1 MLLVIDAGNTNIVF
15 AVYDGEAK
23 QAVWRCRTDG
33 AQTADEYA
41 AFLRQMFALSD
52 VTFDSIDSAII
63 SSVVPAANYHL
74 QQLCQTHFSCHPR
87 MVDYA
92 FVKDDVRVLLE
103 KPQEVGADRLVNAI
117 AVKAFYRAPA
127 IVVDF
132 GTATTFDVVES
143 SGAYAGGVIAPGINL
158 SMDALHR
165 AAAKLPRIDIKKP
178 EKIIGTNTVD
188 AMRSGVYW
196 GYVCLVEGI
205 VRRIAHDMGARPF
218 VLATGGLA
226 SLIAGGTDVIDQIDD
241 ELTLKGLVRLHDRAQ
256 RNGK

>member
-15 AVYDGEAK
+15 AVYDGGVK

-41 AFLRQMFALSD
+41 AFLNQMYVLSGLNFSD
-52 VTFDSIDSAII
+52 VAEAII
-63 SSVVPAANYHL
+63 SSVVPSANFHL
-74 QQLCQTHFSCHPR
+74 QQLCQVHFSCRPK
-87 MVDYA
+87 MVDYSL
-92 FVKDDVRVLLE
+92 VRDYVPVLLE
-103 KPQEVGADRLVNAI
+103 KPQEIGADRLVNAI
-117 AVKAFYRAPA
+117 AVKMFYRAPA

-132 GTATTFDVVES
+132 GTATTFDVIDS
-143 SGAYAGGVIAPGINL
+143 SGSYVGGVIAPGINL

-165 AAAKLPRIDIKKP
+165 AAAKLPRIDIQKP
-178 EKIIGTNTVD
+178 EKIVGTNTVN

-196 GYVCLVEGI
+196 GYVCLVEGMVQQI
-205 VRRIAHDMGARPF
+205 KKETQEKPF

-241 ELTLKGLVRLHDRAQ
+241 ELTLKGLVYIHD
-256 RNGK
+256 KTKEKWS

>member
-1 MLLVIDAGNTNIVF
+1 MLFVIDAGNTNIVF
-15 AVYDGEAK
+15 AVYDGGVK
-23 QAVWRCRTDG
+23 QAAWRCRTDG

-52 VTFDSIDSAII
+52 LAFSDISEAIV
-63 SSVVPAANYHL
+63 SSVVPAADFQL
-74 QQLCQTHFSCHPR
+74 RQLCQTHFSCRPKV
-87 MVDYA
+87 VDYA
-92 FVKDDVRVLLE
+92 LVKDRVRVLLE

-132 GTATTFDVVES
+132 GTATTFDVVDAA
-143 SGAYAGGVIAPGINL
+143 GAYVGGAIAPGINL

-165 AAAKLPRIDIKKP
+165 AAAKLPRIDIQKP
-178 EKIIGTNTVD
+178 GSVIGTNTVD

-196 GYVCLVEGI
+196 GYVCLVEGM
-205 VRRIAHDMGARPF
+205 VRHIAKEMEEKPF

-226 SLIAGGTDVIDQIDD
+226 ALIAGGTDVIDQIDD
-241 ELTLKGLVRLHDRAQ
+241 ELTLKGLVHIHSINKEKRS
-256 RNGK
+256 